1 MYEVGFEF
9 AVFSLCSVVIELG
22 FRVLR
27 VVIFV
32 FCERVVMLWVVKVG
46 NDGYLDD

>member
-9 AVFSLCSVVIELG
+9 AVFSSCNVVVELG
-22 FRVLR
+22 FRFLR
-27 VVIFV
+27 VVMFV

-46 NDGYLDD
+46 DDG